1 MNNKEK
7 LVLYFLIISLIIG
20 SGISLNKRQQER
32 QKLGDIE
39 FEIKKIADT
48 GITIKKRGIRTG
60 MIRNRFPVDINHATS
75 KELEALPGI
84 GPVLAQRIIEER
96 SRVGKFSSPEDLL
109 KVSGIGQKKLA
120 KIRDKIK
127 IEN

>member
-75 KELEALPGI
+75 KELEVLPGI

>member
-39 FEIKKIADT
+39 FEIKQIADT

>member
-39 FEIKKIADT
+39 FEIKQIADT

-75 KELEALPGI
+75 KELEVLPGI

>member
-7 LVLYFLIISLIIG
+7 VVLYFLIISLIIG
-20 SGISLNKRQQER
+20 SAISFNKRQQER
-32 QKLGDIE
+32 QKLGAFE
-39 FEIKKIADT
+39 VEIKQIADT
-48 GITIKKRGIRTG
+48 GITIEKRGIRTG
-60 MIRNRFPVDINHATS
+60 TIKNRFPVDINHATS

>member
-20 SGISLNKRQQER
+20 SAISLNKRQQER

-39 FEIKKIADT
+39 FEIKQIADT